1 MLTYY
6 KKTSKNDKKLICPS
20 EITIMKNN
28 TTDTLYAINTRIDRD
43 LAARMNELIGF
54 TKKST
59 AAFVQDAIIEYL
71 NQVFEKKL

>member
-1 MLTYY
+1 
-6 KKTSKNDKKLICPS
+6 
-20 EITIMKNN
+20 MKNN

-71 NQVFEKKL
+71 NQVFEENYKPSKALQIDKFAAQIERKQ